1 MSKELSK
8 EMEFFIYLIE
18 NYAYYKNKNAKEV
31 MEELQKY
38 NLVERV
44 FDRYEFYHIER
55 LENAYED
62 IDNLI
67 KQAKINEQK

>member
-31 MEELQKY
+31 METLKGIPCGGRGTSCPNEVSKA
-38 NLVERV
+38 
-44 FDRYEFYHIER
+44 IE
-55 LENAYED
+55 EYYS
-62 IDNLI
+62 
-67 KQAKINEQK
+67 K

>member
-31 MEELQKY
+31 IEELQKY

-44 FDRYEFYHIER
+44 FDGYEFYHIER